1 MRSKRKFDHGREEYA
16 STSNKT
22 NIEPS
27 SINPTSSDKLDNF
40 SSKKRKHDS
49 NDDDTADNHRKRN
62 KTDDDQRSKRDSSVS
77 HKSKKQKKDKKKKSK
92 KHKHSVR
99 RSLTPEPEVKKPTIE
114 QLRAARMER
123 EAIERQRSIDLVS
136 RLQGYSTPARSVI
149 DERTLTYNT
158 RYMPSSRG
166 SRR

>member
-1 MRSKRKFDHGREEYA
+1 MRSKRKFDHGREEYV
-16 STSNKT
+16 SSSHKT

-62 KTDDDQRSKRDSSVS
+62 KTDDDQHSKRD
-77 HKSKKQKKDKKKKSK
+77 KSKKQKKDKKKKSK